1 MFKDISQ
8 FNNTEDYLPIITA
21 ILIVDF
27 VIITLTFSNI
37 ISSSL
42 LKRWYQTFL
51 LSAVF
56 ADILII
62 FIGFIIV
69 RAIYPYLFDTFTIL
83 QFIIVLLM
91 VQIIHDILFYLV
103 ILVIPRGANKI
114 IDMFKDFADEV
125 SYYAIIGDSV
135 MIITSVLIAGYLAN
149 FETNTNII
157 IFVVFAYLLQYIIY
171 NT

>member
-27 VIITLTFSNI
+27 IIITLTFTNI
-37 ISSSL
+37 ISSAF
-42 LKRWYQTFL
+42 LKKWYQTFL
-51 LSAVF
+51 LSAVL

-62 FIGFIIV
+62 LIGFIIT
-69 RAIYPYLFDTFTIL
+69 RAIYPYLFDEFTIL
-83 QFIIVLLM
+83 QFLIVMLMIVL
-91 VQIIHDILFYLV
+91 IHDILFY
-103 ILVIPRGANKI
+103 IMIITIPKGVNKM
-114 IDMFKDFADEV
+114 IDMFKDYADEV
-125 SYYAIIGDSV
+125 SYFAILGDST

-149 FETNTNII
+149 FEANTNII

>member
-27 VIITLTFSNI
+27 IIITLTFTNI
-37 ISSSL
+37 LSSTF
-42 LKRWYQTFL
+42 LKKWYQTFL
-51 LSAVF
+51 LSAVL

-62 FIGFIIV
+62 LIGFIIT
-69 RAIYPYLFDTFTIL
+69 RAVYPYIFDEFTIL
-83 QFIIVLLM
+83 QFLIVMLM
-91 VQIIHDILFYLV
+91 VVLIHDILFYLL
-103 ILVIPRGANKI
+103 IITIPKGVNKM
-114 IDMFKDFADEV
+114 IDMFKDYADEV
-125 SYYAIIGDSV
+125 SYFAILGDSA
-135 MIITSVLIAGYLAN
+135 MIIAAVLIAGYIAH
-149 FETNTNII
+149 FEENTNII